1 MTALKEDKE
10 SIQTVLSSQLAVK
23 RQMFICFFLANKGL
37 YDNIKIKE
45 YESLNIFCHPFSLL
59 WKLQYHLAVKEV
71 ISLELI
77 F

>member
-37 YDNIKIKE
+37 YDNIKIK
-45 YESLNIFCHPFSLL
+45 
-59 WKLQYHLAVKEV
+59 
-71 ISLELI
+71 
-77 F
+77 